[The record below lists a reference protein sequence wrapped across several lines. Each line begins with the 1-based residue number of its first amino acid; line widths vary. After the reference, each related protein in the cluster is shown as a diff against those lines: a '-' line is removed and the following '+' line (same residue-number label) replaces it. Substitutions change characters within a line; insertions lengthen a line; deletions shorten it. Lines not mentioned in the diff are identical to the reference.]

1 MFETEKKHKKS
12 DLKPPLTADV
22 SSWKTAESIPT
33 EEAIPFDYG
42 HEVNKKL
49 KSLGW
54 TGAQYDYFLDW
65 MHQEKPI
72 DELVSLV
79 LYFASKE
86 WIVSEADAIGTF
98 NIEEEEE

>member
-1 MFETEKKHKKS
+1 MKKPE
-12 DLKPPLTADV
+12 LQPPLTVDV
-22 SSWKTAESIPT
+22 SAWKTAESIPT

-42 HEVNKKL
+42 REVNEKL

-65 MHQEKPI
+65 MHQEKSI
-72 DELVSLV
+72 DDLVSLV
-79 LYFASKE
+79 LFYAPKE

-98 NIEEEEE
+98 NIEEEE

>member
-1 MFETEKKHKKS
+1 MS
-12 DLKPPLTADV
+12 NLTPSLTINVSGWKDAD
-22 SSWKTAESIPT
+22 SIPT
-33 EEAIPFDYG
+33 EESIPYDYG
-42 HEVNKKL
+42 KEVNEKL

-54 TGAQYDYFLDW
+54 TGTQYDYFLDW

-79 LYFASKE
+79 LFFAPKE

-98 NIEEEEE
+98 EKDEEDEDDSQ

>member
-1 MFETEKKHKKS
+1 MTK
-12 DLKPPLTADV
+12 LTPPLTIDV
-22 SSWKTAESIPT
+22 SVFKNKDSIPT
-33 EEAIPFDYG
+33 EEALPYDYG
-42 HEVNKKL
+42 KEVNEKL

-79 LYFASKE
+79 LFFAPKE

-98 NIEEEEE
+98 EKDEEAEDD

>member
-1 MFETEKKHKKS
+1 MTK
-12 DLKPPLTADV
+12 LIPPLTIDTSGWKNAD
-22 SSWKTAESIPT
+22 SIPT
-33 EEAIPFDYG
+33 EESIPYDYG
-42 HEVNKKL
+42 KEVNEKL

-79 LYFASKE
+79 LFFAPKE
-86 WIVSEADAIGTF
+86 WIVSEADAIGVFET
-98 NIEEEEE
+98 EEEED